1 MTRKEKKHELRKKL
15 LERRSSIPEGEYL
28 QKSSQICERL
38 SELEVFKQTQ
48 TIHCYV
54 SMNDRREVNT
64 HPLLKQ
70 MLASDKKVV
79 LPITQTETGIL
90 RHVYLEKFEALNKN
104 KWGVLE
110 PVNGEEA
117 VIEKL
122 SLVIV
127 PMVGGDNQKNRI
139 GYGKG
144 FYDRFL
150 KQVDCPTV
158 GLLFNE
164 CLVQKIPVEPFDVSL
179 GKIITEDQIIE

>member
-1 MTRKEKKHELRKKL
+1 
-15 LERRSSIPEGEYL
+15 
-28 QKSSQICERL
+28 
-38 SELEVFKQTQ
+38 
-48 TIHCYV
+48 
-54 SMNDRREVNT
+54 
-64 HPLLKQ
+64 
-70 MLASDKKVV
+70 
-79 LPITQTETGIL
+79 
-90 RHVYLEKFEALNKN
+90 
-104 KWGVLE
+104 
-110 PVNGEEA
+110 

-122 SLVIV
+122 GLVIV